1 VSWRLARRLL
11 NFIIVVVALDYSV
24 GVVVGIMDVV
34 DDMGGVGDVVNVD
47 EAGGAGILTIVM
59 GATI

>member
-1 VSWRLARRLL
+1 
-11 NFIIVVVALDYSV
+11 VALDYSV